1 VRQNGVAAGLDGVE
15 ISEGESVSMC
25 RRKHFFS
32 TGTDAL
38 AEMGD
43 TTQVATVILAAQY
56 QAYDAVIAGTTRGM
70 ILANAPVVWLG
81 ERMTRLLPMR
91 AVQGCWC

>member
-1 VRQNGVAAGLDGVE
+1 
-15 ISEGESVSMC
+15 MC

-32 TGTDAL
+32 TGADAL
-38 AEMGD
+38 AETGD

-56 QAYDAVIAGTTRGM
+56 QAYYAVIACTTLGM
-70 ILANAPVVWLG
+70 MLANTPVVWLG

-91 AVQGCWC
+91 AVHGASALIFMVLGVWALLA